1 MTPNNPANPISG
13 KNNLV
18 IAIDGPA
25 ASGKGTL
32 ARRLAETFG
41 LPHLDTGLIYRA
53 TAKSMLDNGA
63 ALDDELAAVEAAKRI
78 DLSKLDRTILSAHE
92 ISDAASQISVMAGV
106 RAALLD
112 VQRNFANTS
121 PGGVLDGRD
130 IGTNVC
136 PNADVKIYVTASAET
151 RAERRHREIVANGG
165 NTSYSEIFDDLKI
178 RDHRDSNRAENP
190 LKPAEYALLLDTSK
204 MDIETA
210 FLAAITWVKK
220 AQAAR
225 NGD

>member
-1 MTPNNPANPISG
+1 MTSNNSANPVSG

-53 TAKSMLDNGA
+53 TAKSMLDSGA
-63 ALDDELAAVEAAKRI
+63 ALDDEFAAVEAAKKI
-78 DLSKLDRTILSAHE
+78 NLSTLDRAVLSAHE

-112 VQRNFANTS
+112 VQQNFANTP
-121 PGGVLDGRD
+121 PGAVLDGRD

-151 RAERRHREIVANGG
+151 RAERRHREVTANGG
-165 NTSYSEIFDDLKI
+165 ITSYDEIYDDLKK
-178 RDHRDSNRAENP
+178 RDDRDSNRSENP
-190 LKPAEYALLLDTSK
+190 LKPAENAHLLDTSK

-225 NGD
+225 NRD

>member
-1 MTPNNPANPISG
+1 MTPSQPLSTNNH
-13 KNNLV
+13 LV

-32 ARRLAETFG
+32 ARRLAENFS

-53 TAKSMLDNGA
+53 TAKSMLDSGA
-63 ALDDELAAVEAAKRI
+63 ALDDEIAAVEAAKSV
-78 DLSKLDRTILSAHE
+78 DLSKLDRVVLSAHA

-112 VQRNFANTS
+112 VQRNFANTP
-121 PGGVLDGRD
+121 PGAVLDGRD

-151 RAERRHREIVANGG
+151 RAERRHREVVANGG
-165 NTSYSEIFDDLKI
+165 STSYDEIFDDLKK
-178 RDHRDSNRAENP
+178 RDHRDSNRNENP
-190 LKPAEYALLLDTSK
+190 LKPAENAHLLDTSK

-210 FLAAITWVKK
+210 FLAAVTWVKK

>member
-1 MTPNNPANPISG
+1 MTSNKPATH
-13 KNNLV
+13 NNLV

-32 ARRLAETFG
+32 ARRLADTFG
-41 LPHLDTGLIYRA
+41 LPHLDTGLLYRA
-53 TAKSMLDNGA
+53 TAKSMLDSGA
-63 ALDDELAAVEAAKRI
+63 AINNEIAAVEAANSI
-78 DLSKLDRTILSAHE
+78 DISSLDRSILSAHT

-112 VQRNFANTS
+112 VQQNFANTP
-121 PGGVLDGRD
+121 PGAVLDGRD

-136 PNADVKIYVTASAET
+136 PNADAKIYVTASAET
-151 RAERRHREIVANGG
+151 RADRRHREVIANGG
-165 NTSYSEIFDDLKI
+165 DTSYDEIFDDLKK
-178 RDHRDSNRAENP
+178 RDYRDSNRTENP
-190 LKPAEYALLLDTSK
+190 LKPAEDALLLDTSK

-210 FLAAITWVKK
+210 FLVAITWVNK
-220 AQAAR
+220 AQAAK

>member
-1 MTPNNPANPISG
+1 MTSINPANNKS
-13 KNNLV
+13 NFV

-41 LPHLDTGLIYRA
+41 LPHLDTGLLYRA
-53 TAKSMLDNGA
+53 TAKSMLDSGA
-63 ALDDELAAVEAAKRI
+63 AMNNEIAAVEAANSI
-78 DLSKLDRTILSAHE
+78 NLSTLDRSILSAHT

-112 VQRNFANTS
+112 VQQNFANTP
-121 PGGVLDGRD
+121 PGAVLDGRD

-151 RAERRHREIVANGG
+151 RADRRHREVVANGG
-165 NTSYSEIFDDLKI
+165 TTSYDEIFDDLKM
-178 RDHRDSNRAENP
+178 RDHRDSSRAVNP
-190 LKPAEYALLLDTSK
+190 LKPAEDALLLDTSK

-210 FLAAITWVKK
+210 FLTAVTWVKK
-220 AQAAR
+220 TQAAK

>member
-1 MTPNNPANPISG
+1 
-13 KNNLV
+13 
-18 IAIDGPA
+18 
-25 ASGKGTL
+25 
-32 ARRLAETFG
+32 
-41 LPHLDTGLIYRA
+41 
-53 TAKSMLDNGA
+53 MLDNGA

-190 LKPAEYALLLDTSK
+190 LKPAEDALLLDTSK

>member
-1 MTPNNPANPISG
+1 MNSNSSTTDIEH
-13 KNNLV
+13 LV

-53 TAKSMLDNGA
+53 TAKSMLDSGA
-63 ALDDELAAVEAAKRI
+63 ALDDELAAVEAAKSI
-78 DLSKLDRTILSAHE
+78 DLAKLDRAVLSAHD

-106 RAALLD
+106 RAALLE
-112 VQRNFANTS
+112 VQRNFANTP
-121 PGGVLDGRD
+121 PGAVLDGRD

-151 RAERRHREIVANGG
+151 RAERRYREVVANGG
-165 NTSYSEIFDDLKI
+165 STSYVEIYDDLKK
-178 RDHRDSNRAENP
+178 RDYRDSNRSENP
-190 LKPAEYALLLDTSK
+190 LKPAENAHLLDTSK

-210 FLAAITWVKK
+210 FLAATTWVKK

-225 NGD
+225 NRD

>member
-1 MTPNNPANPISG
+1 MTSNNPATREKS
-13 KNNLV
+13 LV

-32 ARRLAETFG
+32 ARRLAESFD

-53 TAKSMLDNGA
+53 TAKSMLDSGT
-63 ALDDELAAVEAAKRI
+63 ALNNEKAAVDAAKRI
-78 DLSKLDRTILSAHE
+78 DISTLDREILSAHN

-112 VQRNFANTS
+112 VQQSFANTP
-121 PGGVLDGRD
+121 PGAVLDGRD

-136 PNADVKIYVTASAET
+136 PGADIKIFVTASAET
-151 RAERRHREIVANGG
+151 RAGRRHHEIIANGG
-165 NTSYSEIFDDLKI
+165 NASYDEIFEDLKK
-178 RDHRDSNRAENP
+178 RDHRDSSRKENP
-190 LKPAEYALLLDTSK
+190 LIPAEDALLLDTSK

-210 FLAAITWVKK
+210 FLAAVTWANK
-220 AQAAR
+220 AQASR

>member
-1 MTPNNPANPISG
+1 MTSNNPA

-78 DLSKLDRTILSAHE
+78 DLSKLDRAVLSAHN

-112 VQRNFANTS
+112 VQRNFANTP
-121 PGGVLDGRD
+121 PGAVLDGRD
-130 IGTNVC
+130 IGTNIC

-151 RAERRHREIVANGG
+151 RAERRYREIVANGG
-165 NTSYSEIFDDLKI
+165 SASYDEIFDDLKK
-178 RDHRDSNRAENP
+178 RDHRDSNRRENP
-190 LKPAEYALLLDTSK
+190 LKPAENAHLLDTSK

-210 FLAAITWVKK
+210 FLAAITWVEN

>member
-1 MTPNNPANPISG
+1 MSSNNSSNPVSG

-53 TAKSMLDNGA
+53 TAKAMLDSGA
-63 ALDDELAAVEAAKRI
+63 ALDDENAAVKAAKRI
-78 DLSKLDRTILSAHE
+78 DLSTLDRLVLSAHA

-112 VQRNFANTS
+112 VQRNFANTP
-121 PGGVLDGRD
+121 PGAVLDGRD
-130 IGTNVC
+130 IGTKIC

-151 RAERRHREIVANGG
+151 RAKRRYREVAANGG
-165 NTSYSEIFDDLKI
+165 NASYDEIFDDLKK
-178 RDHRDSNRAENP
+178 RDHRDSNRSENP
-190 LKPAEYALLLDTSK
+190 LKPAENAHLLDTSK

>member
-1 MTPNNPANPISG
+1 MTSNNPT

-53 TAKSMLDNGA
+53 TAKSMLDSGA
-63 ALDDELAAVEAAKRI
+63 ALDDEAAAVEAANRI
-78 DLSKLDRTILSAHE
+78 DLSKLDRAILSAHT

-112 VQRNFANTS
+112 VQRKFANTP
-121 PGGVLDGRD
+121 PGAVLDGRD

-151 RAERRHREIVANGG
+151 RAERRHREVVANGG
-165 NTSYSEIFDDLKI
+165 SASYDEIFSDLKK
-178 RDHRDSNRAENP
+178 RDHRDSNRSENP
-190 LKPAEYALLLDTSK
+190 LKPAENALLLDTSK

-210 FLAAITWVKK
+210 FLAASTWVKK

>member
-1 MTPNNPANPISG
+1 MTSTTPAN
-13 KNNLV
+13 NNLV

-32 ARRLAETFG
+32 ARKLAETFG

-53 TAKSMLDNGA
+53 TAKSMLDSGA
-63 ALDDELAAVEAAKRI
+63 SLSDETAAVKAANSI
-78 DLSKLDRTILSAHE
+78 DLSTLDRAILSAHT
-92 ISDAASQISVMAGV
+92 IGDAASQISVLASV

-112 VQRNFANTS
+112 VQRNFANTP
-121 PGGVLDGRD
+121 PGAVLDGRD

-151 RAERRHREIVANGG
+151 RAQRRHLEDIANSGT
-165 NTSYSEIFDDLKI
+165 TSYAEIFNDLKK
-178 RDHRDSNRAENP
+178 RDHRDSNRKENP
-190 LKPAEYALLLDTSK
+190 LKPAKDALLLDTSK

-210 FLAAITWVKK
+210 FLTASTWVKK
-220 AQAAR
+220 AQVAR